1 MNAQPTPG
9 PWEAKGTAGHQ
20 TYGQWAVYDA
30 HTGKDIAIV
39 YDGAKHAVLIAA
51 APDLL
56 AACQTIAACASAAGP
71 HGTTAYFISAERMQ
85 MLRAA
90 IAKASQPTTP

>member
-1 MNAQPTPG
+1 MNAQHTPG

-20 TYGQWAVYDA
+20 THGQWAVYD
-30 HTGKDIAIV
+30 TNGRDIAIV
-39 YDGAKHAVLIAA
+39 YDGAKHAELIAA

-56 AACQTIAACASAAGP
+56 AACQTIAACASAIGP
-71 HGTTAYFISAERMQ
+71 HGTTAYFISNERMQ